1 MLLRR
6 VGVLDEPP
14 GCVPLGARAVWGNI
28 AGHVALRQ
36 QHGGHELAGELRKP
50 EQGSA
55 AFEEKHLIRLD
66 RGAGPHKMSAA
77 SATVTPSRR

>member
-6 VGVLDEPP
+6 VGVVDEPP
-14 GCVPLGARAVWGNI
+14 GCVPLGARAVRGNI

-55 AFEEKHLIRLD
+55 AFEESISYALTEVQVHTKCQRLPP
-66 RGAGPHKMSAA
+66 R
-77 SATVTPSRR
+77 